1 MSWWEL
7 YRKVVNYAF
16 SLIPL
21 KHHVI
26 NPISELT
33 YAFLTNSSGKNKEFK
48 YRRSKVQSTDK
59 FPPSA
64 KKHVLRI
71 HHMHS
76 TTINAWIKKYE

>member
-7 YRKVVNYAF
+7 YRKVVNDAF
-16 SLIPL
+16 SLISL

-48 YRRSKVQSTDK
+48 YRRSKVQANDK

-64 KKHVLRI
+64 KKHLLRS
-71 HHMHS
+71 HHMQS
-76 TTINAWIKKYE
+76 TTINAWIRKYE